1 MRIVSLHSSSAI
13 DGFTVLDRDGEA
25 GTVEDIY
32 FDLVRWVLRYLL
44 VRHETLVRDIL
55 ISPLIIDTLRWPE
68 RRIWLRLFDEEIDAA
83 PAIDTAQSITRH
95 QEKSYNEYFFV
106 PDYWEGE
113 NLWGQ
118 ESTPQELLT
127 WLRAEQPK
135 SSGDGEEESY
145 LLRGSEL
152 QDYNIQSP
160 RGTAGSVEDFLWDP
174 ETYAIRFLV
183 IHIGGLLSSKKTLL
197 SPLWITRFDREG
209 KKLQVELPKEA
220 IEKAPAYQMGEPLT
234 PAYERNLISHY
245 NGLAFKTASRESKR
259 R

>member
-25 GTVEDIY
+25 GTVEDVY
-32 FDLVRWVLRYLL
+32 FDLIRWVLRYLL
-44 VRHETLVRDIL
+44 VRHEPLVRDIL
-55 ISPLIIDTLRWPE
+55 ISPLIIDTLRWSE

-83 PAIDTAQSITRH
+83 PAIDTAQRITRR
-95 QEKSYNEYFFV
+95 QEKSYDEYFFV
-106 PDYWEGE
+106 PDYWQGE

-135 SSGDGEEESY
+135 STRDGEEESY

-152 QDYNIQSP
+152 QDYIIQSP
-160 RGTAGSVEDFLWDP
+160 QGTAGSVDDFLWNP

-197 SPLWITRFDREG
+197 SPLWITRFDREE

-220 IEKAPAYQMGEPLT
+220 IEKAPAYRMGEPLT
-234 PAYERNLISHY
+234 PAYERNLVSHY
-245 NGLAFKTASRESKR
+245 NDLEFKTASRDSKR